1 MIDGLVLFRQRRA
14 GAKGTHFVIDA
25 ARSLRLIDPAYRAA
39 AVAVAIFGGLNHDVR
54 FVFGGALLG
63 CFSPGAQH
71 AAWKSRETDVVGVGY
86 LYEQPRQRDEAR
98 SSHGHPQSLRNKSGS
113 LAI

>member
-1 MIDGLVLFRQRRA
+1 MQIKSSHLRAIWAKRSHNDSDGLGLFRQRRA

-39 AVAVAIFGGLNHDVR
+39 TVAVAIFGGLDHDVR

-63 CFSPGAQH
+63 CFGPSAQYDV
-71 AAWKSRETDVVGVGY
+71 WKSRETDFISGMGY
-86 LYEQPRQRDEAR
+86 LYE
-98 SSHGHPQSLRNKSGS
+98 
-113 LAI
+113 